1 MPLFI
6 FPSIILPP
14 INIANLPFTQSD
26 SHWDVKHNQSA
37 RGFTTT
43 NGGTGAGAK
52 VSSYNNPSGLY
63 SEENLKQALN
73 NQTETLAQG
82 VKG

>member
-1 MPLFI
+1 MLKVAFNFI
-6 FPSIILPP
+6 FLIFFK
-14 INIANLPFTQSD
+14 AD

-37 RGFTTT
+37 RGFSTT
-43 NGGTGAGAK
+43 NGGSAPK
-52 VSSYNNPSGLY
+52 VATYNNPSGLY
-63 SEENLKQALN
+63 SEENMQQAIN